1 LDPFKLFPE
10 RKGISLNKKLLF
22 EVALCLVISLISI
35 YEGFKLTFRGDIT
48 AVHYGT
54 GPGLYLLI
62 VSMILAVAAI
72 AHLMINWKRPHR
84 AEKVAIPREMRIK
97 LLSTI
102 GNCALYLLLINL
114 VGYLLSTLVFF
125 LLQFRIQEVKPW
137 LNLLLTFIIST
148 TFYFIFVKYCSL
160 IFPRGILR
168 IGFGL

>member
-10 RKGISLNKKLLF
+10 RKGRGLNRKLLF
-22 EVALCLVISLISI
+22 EVALCLVISLISL
-35 YEGFKLTFRGDIT
+35 YEGFDLTFHREIT

-72 AHLMINWKRPHR
+72 AHLMINWKKPHG
-84 AEKVAIPREMRIK
+84 AEKVAIPREMRMK
-97 LLSTI
+97 LFSTI
-102 GNCALYLLLINL
+102 GNCILYILLINL
-114 VGYLLSTLVFF
+114 VGYLVSTLVFF
-125 LLQFRIQEVKPW
+125 LLQFRIQGIRFW
-137 LNLLLTFIIST
+137 FSLLLTFIIST
-148 TFYFIFVKYCSL
+148 TFYLVFVKYCSL

>member
-1 LDPFKLFPE
+1 MAF
-10 RKGISLNKKLLF
+10 
-22 EVALCLVISLISI
+22 CLVISLISI
-35 YEGFKLTFRGDIT
+35 YEGFNLSFHGEIT

-72 AHLMINWKRPHR
+72 AHLMINWKKPHD
-84 AEKVAIPREMRIK
+84 AERVAIPREMRIK

-102 GNCALYLLLINL
+102 GNCTLYILLINL

-125 LLQFRIQEVKPW
+125 LLQFRIQGIKLW
-137 LNLLLTFIIST
+137 LSLLLTFIIST
-148 TFYFIFVKYCSL
+148 TFYLVFVKYCSL